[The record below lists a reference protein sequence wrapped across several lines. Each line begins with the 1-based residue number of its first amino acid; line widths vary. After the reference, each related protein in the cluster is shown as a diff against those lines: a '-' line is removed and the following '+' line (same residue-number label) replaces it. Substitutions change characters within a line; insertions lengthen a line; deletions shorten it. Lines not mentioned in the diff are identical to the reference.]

1 MIGFLYILFLCLG
14 SVLVIC
20 FQTEMVIALGN
31 VYPKFARVKDSFHI
45 AKVAILSD
53 SLYRKDQ
60 TSLPN
65 LLSYSITVCFKVNE
79 DPIYSAD
86 AKDYVSN
93 GRNVYPYHL
102 QRVAGET
109 DTYRSFQIHYIHT
122 YLKFIL

>member
-1 MIGFLYILFLCLG
+1 MIGFLYILFLCVG
-14 SVLVIC
+14 FVLVIC
-20 FQTEMVIALGN
+20 FQTKKVIALAN
-31 VYPKFARVKDSFHI
+31 VHLKFARVKDSFHI

-53 SLYRKDQ
+53 SLYRKYQ
-60 TSLPN
+60 PSLPN

-93 GRNVYPYHL
+93 GRNIYPYHL

-109 DTYRSFQIHYIHT
+109 YTYRLFQIHSI
-122 YLKFIL
+122 FILI